1 MTMYRRMAL
10 RAEAEESE
18 GRLRFVLAT
27 EGRKADGIDLR
38 MANVDLE
45 RFESNPV
52 ILALHDYWSLPVGRA
67 ENIAVEGKRL
77 MADAVFDLDDATGAA
92 LDRKYRGGFMNAVS
106 IGFDAYD
113 VDGNG
118 IPTRWEP
125 LEFSAVPIPM
135 DAKALI
141 DSGRKARA
149 FMAMTGAASVDEL
162 IDAVAGRAL
171 DEAERAHLAE
181 VAGRTAAPA
190 RDKLRDYLLSI

>member
-1 MTMYRRMAL
+1 MTMHRRMAL
-10 RAEAEESE
+10 RAETGESD

-77 MADAVFDLDDATGAA
+77 MADAVFDLDDETGAA

-113 VDGNG
+113 VNENG
-118 IPTRWEP
+118 VPTRWEP

-135 DAKALI
+135 DAKALL
-141 DSGRKARA
+141 DSGRQ
-149 FMAMTGAASVDEL
+149 S
-162 IDAVAGRAL
+162 RAL
-171 DEAERAHLAE
+171 MQALVEAAGVVDNEHSAVDPRSMK
-181 VAGRTAAPA
+181 VAIARLKLDQMIRETA
-190 RDKLRDYLLSI
+190 